1 MASKQ
6 ARRDTPVLDA
16 TNESIEAATHLDAK
30 VDAGAIETLRALAL
44 KVDMM
49 DAYLEELAVYAT
61 EHRLRPPSQ
70 DNVSI
75 PTYLKFAES
84 MGLTPAGRAKL
95 TDGKAAKPPTGAK
108 KTPLASVSDIPRPA

>member
-1 MASKQ
+1 MAEPK
-6 ARRDTPVLDA
+6 RHETPVLDA
-16 TNESIEAATHLDAK
+16 TNKSIAAAKHLDAK

-49 DAYLEELAVYAT
+49 DAYFEELADYAT

-84 MGLTPAGRAKL
+84 MGLTPAGRTKL
-95 TDGKAAKPPTGAK
+95 TAGKDGKPAGGTTK

>member
-1 MASKQ
+1 MAS
-6 ARRDTPVLDA
+6 RRDTPVLDA
-16 TNESIEAATHLDAK
+16 TNESIKAAKHLDPK
-30 VDAGAIETLRALAL
+30 IDAGAIETLRALAL

-49 DAYLEELAVYAT
+49 DAYFEELAEYAT

-95 TDGKAAKPPTGAK
+95 VDGKGGKPTAGAAR
-108 KTPLASVSDIPRPA
+108 KTSLASVSDIPRPA